1 MNNKEK
7 LKDAIKRDINLDNCY
22 DKIINKITK
31 KKNNLWKL
39 SFIPIC
45 LIIVL
50 SLLLNF
56 QSKVDN
62 TSNKEH
68 TNTIKLNINDVT
80 DISVLSL
87 DYSLKKEKV
96 NNLNIPYPFKMEEV
110 EPNIPNDLDSN
121 YTYIVYGNE
130 NLLNNY
136 IITYTNNKSRT
147 INIKYSKDKE
157 PFKDY
162 YFNNNETKITTINN
176 VDLKIYKYK
185 NEYFALFS
193 YNGYNFDIEA
203 SITEQELSEF
213 LISILK

>member
-7 LKDAIKRDINLDNCY
+7 LKNAIKRDINLDNCY

-87 DYSLKKEKV
+87 DYS
-96 NNLNIPYPFKMEEV
+96 
-110 EPNIPNDLDSN
+110 
-121 YTYIVYGNE
+121 
-130 NLLNNY
+130 
-136 IITYTNNKSRT
+136 
-147 INIKYSKDKE
+147 
-157 PFKDY
+157 
-162 YFNNNETKITTINN
+162 
-176 VDLKIYKYK
+176 
-185 NEYFALFS
+185 
-193 YNGYNFDIEA
+193 
-203 SITEQELSEF
+203 
-213 LISILK
+213 